1 MSDFENGGEYCPGYD
16 EYCCPE
22 CGSDAIIEDGVC
34 SQDCEENGV
43 ECDCDLYHCTE
54 CGNTF

>member
-22 CGSDAIIEDGVC
+22 CGSDAIIEDG
-34 SQDCEENGV
+34 GMFTR
-43 ECDCDLYHCTE
+43 L
-54 CGNTF
+54 